1 MKTNLFTRKWSLHN
15 LSLAITTGYFSFTV
29 TVLFALNRLIF
40 RDLFL
45 ENWEYFTT
53 MSNEYVLRFSGL
65 VALFLFTLFIALF
78 IHIWH
83 WIYNRYSFAH
93 LSFMTGKDFFFYTY
107 KQLYSIFWPMQ
118 MYLIL
123 GTVCYYTIKHNKLK
137 YLLYLIGFFYIIM
150 YCITGFIGYFL
161 AFWLMS
167 CCQKYCKF
175 AVLARFPNGMLTLT
189 EEEFSDKV
197 IAPDF

>member
-1 MKTNLFTRKWSLHN
+1 MKFNSFGKPWSIHI
-15 LSLAITTGYFSFTV
+15 LSLAINKGYFSFTV
-29 TVLFALNRLIF
+29 TLLFALNRLIF

-45 ENWEYFTT
+45 ENWEHFTVT
-53 MSNEYVLRFSGL
+53 DNEYILRFYGIVVL
-65 VALFLFTLFIALF
+65 LLITLFLALF
-78 IHIWH
+78 IHLWH
-83 WIYNRYSFAH
+83 WIDNRYGQAH
-93 LSFMTGKDFFFYTY
+93 LSFMMGRDFFYTN

-150 YCITGFIGYFL
+150 YCITGFTGYFL

-189 EEEFSDKV
+189 EKEFTDKI
-197 IAPDF
+197 IAPHS